1 MLLFCFLST
10 QLSFGVALNIIFL
23 SEMAILNDSI
33 RFFEVRTC
41 LPRTDS
47 FENQYADTLESAL
60 KTVKHYIKDYGVFI
74 IPSFCKYIW
83 KEVMVL

>member
-1 MLLFCFLST
+1 
-10 QLSFGVALNIIFL
+10 
-23 SEMAILNDSI
+23 MAILNDSI
-33 RFFEVRTC
+33 RFFEVRTW